1 MPAGPQGATKQG
13 LRLLPAL
20 GSESAEWV
28 LCSSLF
34 FINELLEVP
43 AESCSLRGWAGLP
56 RVPILKL
63 PSLPAPLDECG
74 PPQPSPWAV
83 LLPGLGPRSSWNVFF
98 HWGWQARPGVRQ
110 ARQKEANGL
119 LFGCRLGVGPAG
131 HLH

>member
-74 PPQPSPWAV
+74 APPAV
-83 LLPGLGPRSSWNVFF
+83 TLGSVAAGAGATVILECFLP
-98 HWGWQARPGVRQ
+98 
-110 ARQKEANGL
+110 
-119 LFGCRLGVGPAG
+119 LGVAGTPRGPSG
-131 HLH
+131 TSKGS